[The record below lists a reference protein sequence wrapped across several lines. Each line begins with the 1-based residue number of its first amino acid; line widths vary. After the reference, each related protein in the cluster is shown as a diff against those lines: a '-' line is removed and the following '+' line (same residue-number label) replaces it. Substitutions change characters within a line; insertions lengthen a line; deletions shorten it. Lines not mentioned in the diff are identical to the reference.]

1 LQLIVSARTV
11 GADGMTAE
19 TALPDQIVDVK
30 VSINYARTAA
40 RWIGW
45 IAAAVIGGLLAKFGE
60 TGWVIAQLLI
70 AKHLGG

>member
-1 LQLIVSARTV
+1 
-11 GADGMTAE
+11 
-19 TALPDQIVDVK
+19 LPDQIVDVK